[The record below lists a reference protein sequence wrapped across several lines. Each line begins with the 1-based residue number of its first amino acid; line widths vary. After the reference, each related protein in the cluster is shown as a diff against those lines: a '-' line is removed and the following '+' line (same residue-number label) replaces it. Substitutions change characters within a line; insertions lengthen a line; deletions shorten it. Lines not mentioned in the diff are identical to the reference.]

1 MRTGTLAVLAVT
13 AALSGCGGS
22 GAAKTASTTGS
33 TTPGGSTPTTPAGPA
48 GPAKAAYIAQADAV
62 CRGFRSS
69 MTQVQAQTRTVV
81 AQGDTPKGF
90 ALAAAVV
97 RRVAALEQAELT
109 RLRALRS
116 PGGPDAP
123 VVATYLDQGG
133 RALAEVGA
141 LATAFA
147 KGDKTAIAAAEADG
161 ARTAATAKG
170 LAQGYGFKVCGNGP
184 AGNGL

>member
-1 MRTGTLAVLAVT
+1 MRRGTLAALAAA
-13 AALSGCGGS
+13 AALGGCGGT
-22 GAAKTASTTGS
+22 GAARTASTAGPATTGS
-33 TTPGGSTPTTPAGPA
+33 TPAAPA
-48 GPAKAAYIAQADAV
+48 APAAPAKAAYIAQADAV

-147 KGDKTAIAAAEADG
+147 RGDRTAIASAEAAG

>member
-1 MRTGTLAVLAVT
+1 MRRGTLAALAAA
-13 AALSGCGGS
+13 AALGGCGGT
-22 GAAKTASTTGS
+22 GAARTAST
-33 TTPGGSTPTTPAGPA
+33 AGPA
-48 GPAKAAYIAQADAV
+48 TTGSALAAPAAPAKAAYIAQADAV

-147 KGDKTAIAAAEADG
+147 RGDRTAIASAEAAG